1 MTDPNYTA
9 MLLIIDRSGSMAS
22 IRDDMVGGLTTVLD
36 EQKALPGFLTVD
48 IIQFDNVIETVCEM
62 ANPDN
67 VTITL
72 DPRGGTALH
81 DAIGFG
87 VNGFAQR
94 VAALPDHAKPQ
105 AIQVIVVTDGAEN
118 SSQEYSAAQ
127 IRALI
132 SDKQKD
138 PTWDFVFLGTNQ
150 DAVVTGDRLG
160 FAKDASM
167 TFAAA
172 GPQVGHA
179 SAATSR
185 YLRDRRTG
193 NRQGFSP
200 DERRRSGEGSN

>member
-1 MTDPNYTA
+1 MTDTNYTA
-9 MLLIIDRSGSMAS
+9 LLFIIDRSGSMS
-22 IRDDMVGGLTTVLD
+22 GIRDDMVGGLTTLLED
-36 EQKALPGFLTVD
+36 QKKLPGFLTVD
-48 IIQFDNVIETVCEM
+48 IVQFDNVIEQVCEM
-62 ANPDN
+62 ASPED

-94 VAALPDHAKPQ
+94 VAALPEHAKPKG
-105 AIQVIVVTDGAEN
+105 IQVVVVTDGEEN
-118 SSQEYSAAQ
+118 SSTEYTAAQ
-127 IRALI
+127 VKELI
-132 SDKQKD
+132 TQKQED
-138 PTWDFVFLGTNQ
+138 PIWDFVFLGANQ
-150 DAVVTGDRLG
+150 DAVVTGGALG

-172 GPQVGHA
+172 GAPVHAA

-185 YLRDRRTG
+185 YLRDRRSG

-200 DERRRSGEGSN
+200 DERRRSGEESH